1 MVVQNYYADGSFDRA
16 EERRGDEAWLAAR
29 LADRS
34 SRFYPI
40 WRGKA
45 AIRRDGTPRALALGR
60 DAASDAGLDGEFI
73 LLGVKDGTAH
83 FAFDASALA
92 EPSVLGVE
100 ADCFVELRDVGLDL
114 PRNEAALLAYARGY
128 VHWHTAHRFCGACGH
143 PTSFERAGHRRRCR
157 NPDCRR
163 QQFPRTDPAV
173 ITLVTDGPRC
183 LLARRSI
190 WPVNRR
196 STIAGFVEPGEMLE
210 DAVRREVLEEVGIT
224 VGEVRY
230 HSSQPWPFP
239 TSLMLGFVAEAESR
253 DITVDGVEIV
263 AAAWY
268 TRQDI
273 ERQVAGGELLLPPPD
288 SISRRLV
295 GDWMQGAEAA

>member
-1 MVVQNYYADGSFDRA
+1 MAVQNYYADGSFDRA
-16 EERRGDEAWLAAR
+16 AERRGDEAWLAAR
-29 LADRS
+29 LGGRS
-34 SRFYPI
+34 SRFVPI
-40 WRGKA
+40 WRGKT
-45 AIRRDGTPRALALGR
+45 AIVPGEVPRPLTLGR
-60 DAASDAGLDGEFI
+60 DAVSAGDLAGEFI
-73 LLGVKDGTAH
+73 LLGLKDGVAH
-83 FAFDASALA
+83 FAFDASPFSDPTL
-92 EPSVLGVE
+92 LGIESE
-100 ADCFVELRDVGLDL
+100 AFVDLRDVGLDL
-114 PRNEAALLAYARGY
+114 PQADAALLAYARGY
-128 VHWHTAHRFCGACGH
+128 VHWHGGHRFCGACGH
-143 PTSFERAGHRRRCR
+143 PTSFEQAGHRRRCR

-183 LLARRSI
+183 LLARRGV

-210 DAVRREVLEEVGIT
+210 DAVRREILEEVGVA
-224 VGEVRY
+224 VGAVRY

-239 TSLMLGFVAEAESR
+239 TSLMLGFVAEALSR
-253 DITVDGVEIV
+253 EITVDGEEIV

-273 ERQVAGGELLLPPPD
+273 EHQVGSGELLLPPPD

-295 GDWMQGAEAA
+295 ADWISGGD